1 MILTTVL
8 LFAAMSSDVTVA
20 TRFTAKPLPYAYDA
34 LEPAVSSETM
44 HYHHDKH
51 YAGYVDKLN
60 ALTADTPYSDMEL
73 EQLVLTTEGP
83 LFNNASQAWNH
94 EFFFDALAPE
104 NHAQHHPEGALKDLI
119 DREFGSLDALKR
131 EMERQ
136 AADLFGSGWVW
147 LVLDRDGQLSV
158 VSTKNAGNPLTDSLR
173 PLLCIDVWEHAYYI
187 DYRNRRADAV
197 KALWS
202 VIDWRVVDERYD
214 RAVEQLHS

>member
-1 MILTTVL
+1 
-8 LFAAMSSDVTVA
+8 MSSDVSVA

-34 LEPAVSSETM
+34 LEPAISSETM

-60 ALTADTPYSDMEL
+60 ALTADTPYADMEL
-73 EQLVLTTEGP
+73 EQIVLTTEGP

-104 NHAQHHPEGALKDLI
+104 DHAQHHPEGALKESI

-147 LVLDRDGQLSV
+147 LVLDRDGHLSV

-214 RAVEQLHS
+214 RAAKQLHS

>member
-1 MILTTVL
+1 
-8 LFAAMSSDVTVA
+8 MSSDVTVA
-20 TRFTAKPLPYAYDA
+20 THFAAKPLPYAYDA
-34 LEPAVSSETM
+34 YAPAISPETM

-60 ALTADTPYSDMEL
+60 ALTADTPYADMTL
-73 EQLVLTTEGP
+73 EQIVMTTEGP

-94 EFFFDALAPE
+94 EFFFDALSPE
-104 NHAQHHPEGALKDLI
+104 NRAQHRPEGALKTAI
-119 DREFGSLDALKR
+119 DKSFGSFEALKR

-147 LVLDRDGQLSV
+147 LVLNRDGQLSV
-158 VSTKNAGNPLTDSLR
+158 VSTKNAGNPLTDSQW

-202 VIDWRVVDERYD
+202 VIDWRVADERYD
-214 RAVEQLHS
+214 RAVERLHA

>member
-1 MILTTVL
+1 MT
-8 LFAAMSSDVTVA
+8 SDVTVA

-34 LEPAVSSETM
+34 LEPAISSETM

-60 ALTADTPYSDMEL
+60 ALTADTPYADMEL
-73 EQLVLTTEGP
+73 EQVVLTTEGP

-94 EFFFDALAPE
+94 EFFFDALASE
-104 NHAQHHPEGALKDLI
+104 NHAQHQPEGALKDLI

-197 KALWS
+197 KAIWS

-214 RAVEQLHS
+214 RAAKQLHS

>member
-1 MILTTVL
+1 MT
-8 LFAAMSSDVTVA
+8 SDATAA

-34 LEPAVSSETM
+34 LAPAISSETM

-60 ALTADTPYSDMEL
+60 ALTADTPYADMEL
-73 EQLVLTTEGP
+73 EQIVLTTEGP

-104 NHAQHHPEGALKDLI
+104 DHALHHPEGALKEAI
-119 DREFGSLDALKR
+119 DREFGSIDALKR

-147 LVLDRDGQLSV
+147 LVLDRDGHLSV
-158 VSTKNAGNPLTDSLR
+158 VSTKNAGNPLADSLR

-202 VIDWRVVDERYD
+202 VIDWRVVDGRYD